1 MLVTVKILISTSSHT
16 CLSVFFQLGCII
28 AFYAYIIVFSIYPF
42 QLSELLGVG
51 RPLLLFITNYLLLF
65 ITVIAF
71 SFIDVGMWHIDQQIQ
86 MAYDLY
92 EENLEE

>member
-1 MLVTVKILISTSSHT
+1 MTVKIFVSTNSHT
-16 CLSVFFQLGCII
+16 WWSIFFQSGSVL
-28 AFYAYIIVFSIYPF
+28 AFYACLIVFSTIPF
-42 QLSELLGVG
+42 DLSQLLGVA

-71 SFIDVGMWHIDQQIQ
+71 SFIDVGMWHIDQQVQ
-86 MAYDLY
+86 LAYDQF